1 MAKKKPK
8 KLVIF
13 ATVASWTP
21 KNKNFSSLEIIL
33 KAQQWTLHMKYLKLS
48 SQLGYCLKMFRAP
61 DKILVV
67 LDY

>member
-1 MAKKKPK
+1 MAKQKTK

-33 KAQQWTLHMKYLKLS
+33 KAQQWTLHMKYLKF
-48 SQLGYCLKMFRAP
+48 K
-61 DKILVV
+61 
-67 LDY
+67 